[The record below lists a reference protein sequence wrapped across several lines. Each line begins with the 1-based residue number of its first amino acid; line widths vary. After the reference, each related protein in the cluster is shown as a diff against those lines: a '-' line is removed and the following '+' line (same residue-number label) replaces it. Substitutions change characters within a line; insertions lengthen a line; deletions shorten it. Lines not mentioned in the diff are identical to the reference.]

1 MCWAPPWSTLM
12 TDKIDPNRGTTF
24 SKRCDKCFGPLPC
37 PQHEHPAARAA
48 RMIKELHQATIDLI
62 DGGRVFKKDGVDVN
76 YQVRDACLKQMDVCD
91 GIIARADQMPVSLS
105 GDAFLILKDLE
116 DVVERKQVMAVVP
129 ETSDVALPEIGNYE
143 HKKT

>member
-1 MCWAPPWSTLM
+1 MCWAPPWSALM
-12 TDKIDPNRGTTF
+12 IDKIDLNRGMSF
-24 SKRCDKCFGPLPC
+24 SKEPS
-37 PQHEHPAARAA
+37 EHPAARAA

-62 DGGRVFKKDGVDVN
+62 DGGHVFKKDGVDVN

-129 ETSDVALPEIGNYE
+129 ETSNDALPEIGNYD
-143 HKKT
+143 HQKDA